1 MKRLKRVLA
10 LTLAAVMLFT
20 LGGCKKKTPEEVLEA
35 ATKKMSKV
43 TSADMSGNIK
53 MKMSSTSSTSSSL
66 EMNMGLKMKA
76 TDMTSKDMK
85 MDMDLTMG
93 IAGQDMVIK
102 AYYTDGYY
110 YMNYSGQKQK
120 QKMDFTAM
128 QKQMENSTGQFDMSA
143 DNYKDLKMEKKDD
156 HYIISFKF
164 KEKALN
170 DYINKMMG
178 QMNSTGAA
186 GSNTNYADQVK
197 FDSMSGTMT
206 VNKDSEITAQKIN
219 MVLSSKEDTKLKIK
233 MIVDL
238 KYNSIGK
245 DVKVTLPDDLDTYK
259 EAPAAS
265 TTAPAATTAQ

>member
-1 MKRLKRVLA
+1 MKRLKKVLA

-102 AYYTDGYY
+102 AYYTDGYF

-156 HYIISFKF
+156 NYIISFKF

>member
-143 DNYKDLKMEKKDD
+143 DNYKDLKMEKKDEL
-156 HYIISFKF
+156 I
-164 KEKALN
+164 
-170 DYINKMMG
+170 
-178 QMNSTGAA
+178 
-186 GSNTNYADQVK
+186 
-197 FDSMSGTMT
+197 
-206 VNKDSEITAQKIN
+206 
-219 MVLSSKEDTKLKIK
+219 LSPLSLKK
-233 MIVDL
+233 
-238 KYNSIGK
+238 KH
-245 DVKVTLPDDLDTYK
+245 
-259 EAPAAS
+259 
-265 TTAPAATTAQ
+265 

>member
-156 HYIISFKF
+156 NYIISFKF

-197 FDSMSGTMT
+197 YDSKSVTMT

>member
-120 QKMDFTAM
+120 QKVDFTAM

-156 HYIISFKF
+156 NYIISFKF